1 MYLVMYVYQGHMDNT
16 LQMGLTAISIM
27 AVCKGSDP
35 REGREAIG
43 VPRTVC
49 LEIKRGSV
57 MQGAIYLIN
66 I

>member
-1 MYLVMYVYQGHMDNT
+1 MDNT